1 MTRSRTRFGGHVEVF
16 AVLLASRPSRGCL
29 SLCPAVCGFCHTHL
43 RRRLS
48 RQFQRNCI
56 SPGSAGTHALSSK
69 VPISSAPSAAP
80 MFNPISSQSHFVP
93 VRKRERERGKTETDQ
108 FVKLSQAQLTN
119 LISFKRRLRLPFLPL
134 LSPSSFFFSMLYL
147 PVPFYPFPPSPAG
160 PFSPFI
166 TMQRF

>member
-16 AVLLASRPSRGCL
+16 AVLLASRPSRACL

-69 VPISSAPSAAP
+69 VPNCP
-80 MFNPISSQSHFVP
+80 FCCTHVQSHFIAIP
-93 VRKRERERGKTETDQ
+93 FRSSKGERERGKRVTDQ

-119 LISFKRRLRLPFLPL
+119 LISFKRRLRLLLPLCFFLSSFLCSTCQSPFAWSPLPL
-134 LSPSSFFFSMLYL
+134 LDPSAHS
-147 PVPFYPFPPSPAG
+147 
-160 PFSPFI
+160 
-166 TMQRF
+166 

>member
-16 AVLLASRPSRGCL
+16 AVLLASRPSRACL
-29 SLCPAVCGFCHTHL
+29 SLCPVVCGFCHTHL

-69 VPISSAPSAAP
+69 VLNCPFCCTHV
-80 MFNPISSQSHFVP
+80 FNPISSQSHFVP
-93 VRKRERERGKTETDQ
+93 VRERERERGKTETDQ

-119 LISFKRRLRLPFLPL
+119 LISFKRRLRLLLPL
-134 LSPSSFFFSMLYL
+134 PLFLSSFLCSTCQS
-147 PVPFYPFPPSPAG
+147 PFACSPFPLLDPSAH
-160 PFSPFI
+160 S
-166 TMQRF
+166 

>member
-16 AVLLASRPSRGCL
+16 AVLLASRPSRACL

-56 SPGSAGTHALSSK
+56 SPGSAGTHALSNK
-69 VPISSAPSAAP
+69 VPISPSAAP
-80 MFNPISSQSHFVP
+80 MFNPISSQFHFIP
-93 VRKRERERGKTETDQ
+93 TFREGETEGRETDQ

-119 LISFKRRLRLPFLPL
+119 LISFKRRLRLLLPPPSLPL
-134 LSPSSFFFSMLYL
+134 SLFFSMLYL
-147 PVPFYPFPPSPAG
+147 PVPLAIFPLPLLDPSAH
-160 PFSPFI
+160 S
-166 TMQRF
+166 